1 MVDAAA
7 RSSSR
12 KILTDEFLAGACGRP
27 GADAVFYDA
36 DGRDQTALIRGLVAH
51 LDALNEEVGELTAR
65 LKRLEGTVEAD
76 EALIARE
83 IEKLRAG

>member
-1 MVDAAA
+1 MLDAAA

-12 KILTDEFLAGACGRP
+12 KILTDEFLATACGRP
-27 GADAVFYDA
+27 GAGAVFFDA

-65 LKRLEGTVEAD
+65 LKRLEGAVEAD